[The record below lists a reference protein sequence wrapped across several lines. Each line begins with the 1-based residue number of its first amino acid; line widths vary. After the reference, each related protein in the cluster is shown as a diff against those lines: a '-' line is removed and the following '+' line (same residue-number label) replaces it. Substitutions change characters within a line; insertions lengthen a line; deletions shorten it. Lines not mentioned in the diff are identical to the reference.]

1 MLGLFVISG
10 LLWLAGFF
18 MTKHKFGGSTIPIE
32 EVFGDKAKKYAC
44 DLLLLANATFSIG
57 LVLSFVHASNFF
69 QVNSFLGPLQ
79 LSLVKMMRDIVKFL
93 FLFLLLYLAFGWAE
107 RKVYSRYIQARE
119 KFVGNE
125 TEHEFSK

>member
-10 LLWLAGFF
+10 FLWLAGFF
-18 MTKHKFGGSTIPIE
+18 MTKHGFGGSAVSIQE
-32 EVFGDKAKKYAC
+32 LFGDKAQVYAY

-79 LSLVKMMRDIVKFL
+79 LSLVKMMRDILKFL